1 MSGDIPICLE
11 LWHML
16 KQLDF
21 DKLRPLSYPQTDIFI
36 IMFSMT
42 HPGSFER
49 VHLWV
54 EELRFYVPSCLIM
67 LAGAKYDLVND
78 DALQKLTD
86 KNVSPITIEQGVKLA
101 EEIGAVGFIPFSSW
115 TMSNVSL
122 LFESSVRA
130 VIESK
135 ANYNNTTK
143 PRGCSVHLKIAIVFF
158 VRFR

>member
-1 MSGDIPICLE
+1 MNMMSGDIPICLE

-78 DALQKLTD
+78 DETRLKLTD
-86 KNVSPITIEQGVKLA
+86 KNLSPITIEQGVKLA

-122 LFESSVRA
+122 LFESSVKA

-135 ANYNNTTK
+135 SNDNNTSTTK
-143 PRGCSVHLKIAIVFF
+143 PRCSVQ
-158 VRFR
+158 